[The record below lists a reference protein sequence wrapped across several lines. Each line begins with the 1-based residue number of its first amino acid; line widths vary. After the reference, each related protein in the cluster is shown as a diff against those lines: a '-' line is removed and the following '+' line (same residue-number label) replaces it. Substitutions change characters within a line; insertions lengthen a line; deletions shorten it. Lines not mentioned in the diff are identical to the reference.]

1 MDGGGAVVK
10 NWEQMH
16 QINNLECELMN
27 FQSSLEIND
36 SEIWC
41 TPTSRID
48 VCSYSK
54 PLIPPKPVGDENGGG
69 KKEKKPESATVVGKG

>member
-1 MDGGGAVVK
+1 
-10 NWEQMH
+10 MH

-27 FQSSLEIND
+27 FQSILEIND

-41 TPTSRID
+41 TPTSRIY

-54 PLIPPKPVGDENGGG
+54 PLIHPKPVNL
-69 KKEKKPESATVVGKG
+69 P